1 MADSATPERPA
12 LFTVGHSNHS
22 LEAFL
27 QLLTLHGIQALVDT
41 RSYPYSKYVTH
52 FNKDELTVALQRAGV
67 KYLYLGVELGGRPE
81 EEEYFDGEGHVLYYR
96 LAESPVFLR
105 GIQRLEAGSRHY
117 RVALLCSE
125 EDPAVCHRHLLV
137 SRVLAE
143 RGNDVRHIR
152 GDGSL
157 QAYADVPVQAQEQPL
172 LFDLPGMNP
181 WKSLRSVSRKKPQ
194 PSSSES
200 SSDAESSA

>member
-1 MADSATPERPA
+1 MSNSNTPERPA

-22 LEAFL
+22 LETFL
-27 QLLTLHGIQALVDT
+27 GLLTRHGIQVLVDT
-41 RSYPYSKYVTH
+41 RSYPHSKYVTH
-52 FNKDELTVALQRAGV
+52 FNKEELTVALERAGV
-67 KYLYLGVELGGRPE
+67 KYLYLGAELGGRPE
-81 EEEYFDGEGHVLYYR
+81 EEEYFDGEGRVLYYR

-137 SRVLAE
+137 SRVLAQ

-157 QAYADVPVQAQEQPL
+157 QPYADVPVQAQEQPL